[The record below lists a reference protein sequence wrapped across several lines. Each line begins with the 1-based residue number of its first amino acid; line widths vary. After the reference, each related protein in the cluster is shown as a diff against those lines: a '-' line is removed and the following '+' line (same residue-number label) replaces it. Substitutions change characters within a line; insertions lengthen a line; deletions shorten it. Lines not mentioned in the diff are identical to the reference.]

1 MDKEKADAPLRP
13 DTRMLLHLAI
23 RRVTVD
29 PLGRAPHTGITG
41 GRAGS
46 HGWVRT
52 RRCNRGR
59 SQRGQRSK
67 LSQGSAHHSSLS
79 RGSGT
84 AAASGMLDCRELRRT
99 PTRPAGTTA
108 GSLYDVSRTSR
119 SQPVHIGGETSTS
132 SFSRCL

>member
-67 LSQGSAHHSSLS
+67 LSLTRR
-79 RGSGT
+79 RGGGRGG
-84 AAASGMLDCRELRRT
+84 ARGGVGGEGGAWWGA
-99 PTRPAGTTA
+99 
-108 GSLYDVSRTSR
+108 
-119 SQPVHIGGETSTS
+119 IGGGGRWGATVET
-132 SFSRCL
+132 